1 MSILN
6 SELPII
12 KGEQI
17 VNRMRFGLFAFYL
30 FATIITLGQT
40 TFQISIMYFLTDI
53 IVFSTAYFS
62 FKAIKE
68 NKMTEQIIYLT
79 ATLDIIIITVIQIVS
94 IFYEKDGGD
103 FIIKDKGFYTIFFFY
118 VVLTPIRFNSK
129 FAIYN
134 GSLITFALLSVYISG
149 AIAGVKFPLQSRGL
163 STLNSVPLTNVII
176 AVVGFS
182 LINFLCYVLSKLS
195 ADAITSSIE
204 KEQFAR
210 ASLEKNSIIVQNLKD
225 SSIKLAS
232 LQINVKE
239 TISTIQTS
247 LMTQAAN
254 SEETSS
260 SMEEI
265 SAASRNISSNTDTQ
279 NSLSKEVIH
288 LLEEND
294 ENFKLL
300 KTSITELKDINSKL
314 NHNIKAGRNVIGKT
328 GVSMEHMKESSVGIS
343 KVVSVMK
350 EIAYQTNL
358 LALNASI
365 EAARAGDSGKGFA
378 VVAEEVSKLALKST
392 IHTKEITDNVNN
404 SLVGVKDGTK
414 SIEEVVKTFDMI
426 MLRYKNVDGLI
437 SDCNKAL
444 EKFEELK
451 FKIHDS
457 VSSLGKIISTVKD
470 ATNEQEMAVN
480 ETTDAVTKI
489 SEEANTLANSIE
501 QLNDVIGFLEETEFL
516 INKLSIE

>member
-12 KGEQI
+12 KGEKI
-17 VNRMRFGLFAFYL
+17 VNRIRFGLFAFYV
-30 FATIITLGQT
+30 FATIISIGQVT
-40 TFQISIMYFLTDI
+40 TKTTIMYVVAEI
-53 IVFSTAYFS
+53 ILFCSTYYS
-62 FKAIKE
+62 LKAIRE
-68 NKMTEQIIYLT
+68 NNMTEKTIYFT
-79 ATLDIIIITVIQIVS
+79 ATLDILIITVIQIAS
-94 IFYEKDGGD
+94 IFFEKDGAD
-103 FIIKDKGFYTIFFFY
+103 FVVKDKTFYTFY
-118 VVLTPIRFNSK
+118 FIYIVLTPIRFNSK

-134 GSLITFALLSVYISG
+134 ATLITIAVLIVSISG
-149 AIAGVKFPLQSRGL
+149 AIGGVKFMFQSRGY
-163 STLNSVPLTNVII
+163 STLNVFPTVN
-176 AVVGFS
+176 
-182 LINFLCYVLSKLS
+182 LINTILAFGFVNFLSYVLSKLS

-204 KEQFAR
+204 KEQIAR
-210 ASLEKNSIIVQNLKD
+210 ASLEKNSVIVQNLKD
-225 SSIKLAS
+225 SSIKLTS

-239 TISTIQTS
+239 TISSIQTS

-265 SAASRNISSNTDTQ
+265 SAASRNISTNTDTQ

-288 LLEEND
+288 LLEAND
-294 ENFKLL
+294 ENFNSL
-300 KTSITELKDINSKL
+300 KNTITELKDINHKL

-343 KVVSVMK
+343 KVVNVMK

-365 EAARAGDSGKGFA
+365 EAARAGDTGKGFA
-378 VVAEEVSKLALKST
+378 VVAEEVSKLAHKST

-404 SLVGVKDGTK
+404 SLIGVNEGTK
-414 SIEEVVKTFDMI
+414 SIEEVVKTFDSI

-437 SDCNKAL
+437 SDCYKAL

-451 FKIHDS
+451 LKIHHS
-457 VSSLGKIISTVKD
+457 VSDLGKIISTVKD

-489 SEEANTLANSIE
+489 SEEANSLANSIE
-501 QLNDVIGFLEETEFL
+501 QLNDVIGFLEETEVL